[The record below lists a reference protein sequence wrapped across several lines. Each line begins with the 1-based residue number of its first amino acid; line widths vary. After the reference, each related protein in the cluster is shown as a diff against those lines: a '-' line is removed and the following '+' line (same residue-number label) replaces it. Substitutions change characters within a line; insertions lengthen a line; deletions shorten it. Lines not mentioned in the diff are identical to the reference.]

1 MTLLIIYKE
10 GGVKMSIK
18 KINFIVIVREAGKII
33 SKQIF
38 HNRKKADKQ
47 IAKLQLKG
55 LDVLFF

>member
-1 MTLLIIYKE
+1 
-10 GGVKMSIK
+10 MSIK
-18 KINFIVIVREAGKII
+18 KIDFIVIVREAGKII

-38 HNRKKADKQ
+38 HSRKKADKQ